1 MLYRIAI
8 ALALVAVLLSV
19 IVLKDDVE
27 SPSVAPATSSNHDEA
42 RFKGLTIN

>member
-8 ALALVAVLLSV
+8 ALALVAVLLSAMV
-19 IVLKDDVE
+19 FKDDAE
-27 SPSVAPATSSNHDEA
+27 SPSVAPATSSNPDEA

>member
-1 MLYRIAI
+1 MLGRITND
-8 ALALVAVLLSV
+8 LARVAVLLSV